1 MVALN
6 RQFQHKSITTP
17 SSGGS
22 MATPTTLPNVDA
34 QESWNLDGMGNWRS
48 LTYTAMGDTPS
59 VQQRS
64 HNRLN
69 QITNLGGR
77 AFTYDGSPGASNGNL
92 ADDSFRAYQF
102 DALNRQ
108 IQVNSAG
115 SGTVL
120 GSYVFDAF
128 NRRIRKTISNGGFG
142 GGIANGTTD
151 YIHLGNQV
159 MEERNPF
166 GGTGSTDTPIR
177 QYIWGTYPGAA
188 ALTRPFASTG
198 FRQQNTGLGSLN
210 IDECI
215 QLTTLIPLGPQSLS
229 PGTYFLLQ
237 DLLYRAV
244 ALTSSSG
251 NNVEA
256 YDTDAYGKTLIFT
269 APGPDG
275 IWFTDDD
282 VQSSYGANDIIYC
295 GYRFDPETE
304 LYYVRARTYNPTLG
318 RWIQRDPIG
327 FAGGVNLYEYV
338 GGRAVVGLDAM
349 GRGGRVPPGFNQGGN
364 SHPPNPRIRDG
375 GACCLRWGEFW
386 QEFGY
391 RSYSQCVQQE
401 HDMLSPFPSQP
412 SDWIG
417 LGLGLAGKTGAVTVV
432 SIGLSVYEAFL
443 WDTVEDQC
451 SEQLCLEAGT
461 YNCQGQCV

>member
-1 MVALN
+1 MVCFN
-6 RQFQHKSITTP
+6 GIP
-17 SSGGS
+17 
-22 MATPTTLPNVDA
+22 
-34 QESWNLDGMGNWRS
+34 
-48 LTYTAMGDTPS
+48 
-59 VQQRS
+59 
-64 HNRLN
+64 
-69 QITNLGGR
+69 GR
-77 AFTYDGSPGASNGNL
+77 AICDQHAAGASNGNL
-92 ADDSFRAYQF
+92 ANDGTLIYPY
-102 DALNRQ
+102 DALNRL
-108 IQVNSAG
+108 IPVNRVSDGLVIA
-115 SGTVL
+115 T
-120 GSYVFDAF
+120 YVYDAMD
-128 NRRIRKTISNGGFG
+128 RRVRKTIFNGGLTG
-142 GGIANGTTD
+142 NIPNGTTD
-151 YIHLGNQV
+151 YIWRGSQV
-159 MEERNPF
+159 MGERSSSNA
-166 GGTGSTDTPIR
+166 PIR
-177 QYIWGTYPGAA
+177 QYIWGAY
-188 ALTRPFASTG
+188 
-198 FRQQNTGLGSLN
+198 

-215 QLTTLIPLGPQSLS
+215 QLTTFIASRSQNLV
-229 PGTYFLLQ
+229 PGSYYLLQ
-237 DLLYRAV
+237 DWLHRAV
-244 ALTSSSG
+244 ALTNSSG
-251 NNVEA
+251 NNVET
-256 YDTDAYGKTLIFT
+256 YDTDAYGNTLVFT
-269 APGPDG
+269 APGADG
-275 IWFTDDD
+275 VWFTSDDL
-282 VQSSYGANDIIYC
+282 QSDYGANEVIYC